1 MKFHPVI
8 RWMLGFS
15 LFYLVLGFTLG
26 SLLLIHKG
34 INLHP
39 LLWNLRPVHI
49 EITLW
54 GFITQLAVGV
64 GYGIFPRYRARRPR
78 GNPAAHTVLVI
89 LINLGIVLTILGS
102 WNFAPDWTPA
112 VGAAAKAV
120 GFGGFAVTL
129 WTRMRPY
136 RV

>member
-8 RWMLGFS
+8 YWMLGLA
-15 LFYLVLGFTLG
+15 LFYLILGLSLG

-34 INLHP
+34 INLDP
-39 LLWNLRPVHI
+39 RLWNLRPVHI

-64 GYGIFPRYRARRPR
+64 GYGIFPRYRSRHPR
-78 GNPAAHTVLVI
+78 GNPTVHTALVI
-89 LINLGIVLTILGS
+89 LINAGVLLSALGS
-102 WNFAPDWTPA
+102 SGLGLDWTHLI
-112 VGAAAKAV
+112 GAAAKAV